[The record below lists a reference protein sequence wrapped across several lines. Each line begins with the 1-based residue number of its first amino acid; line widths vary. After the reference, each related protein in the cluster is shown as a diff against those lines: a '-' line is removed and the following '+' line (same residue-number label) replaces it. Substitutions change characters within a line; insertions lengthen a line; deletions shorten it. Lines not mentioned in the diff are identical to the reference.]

1 MWKVLHIFCGG
12 GNLLQNWGGEF
23 FMILEGPVALYLKN
37 LIDDLLDEIGDN
49 VNGKRA
55 LDLGCGY
62 GYYTVDLLQ
71 RGYEVDSVDISE
83 HSIQMT
89 RKNVEKMGNHP
100 RVKLHNINA
109 LKFKP
114 KKKYDLII
122 CFEMLEHLHEDL
134 KLLKLINS
142 WLKDDGVLLIST
154 PHDEKLWNIRD
165 KQAGHLRRYSKDEIK
180 DKLKKA
186 NLKPTRILCYGFP
199 FIRLFLGIYL
209 KIEEMRLNRAKKR
222 SGKSVSQ
229 NQPTLLRQMKKM
241 STPILKN
248 LFKFDNLFINS
259 DRGFGLVI
267 MAKKNYNWG

>member
-1 MWKVLHIFCGG
+1 
-12 GNLLQNWGGEF
+12 
-23 FMILEGPVALYLKN
+23 MILKGPLGLYLKN
-37 LIDDLLDEIGDN
+37 LIDDLLDEIGNN
-49 VNGKRA
+49 VDGKRA

-71 RGYEVDSVDISE
+71 RGYEVDAVDISE

-89 RKNVEKMGNHP
+89 QKEVEKMENHQ
-100 RVKLHNINA
+100 RVKIHNINA

-122 CFEMLEHLHEDL
+122 CFEMLEHLHKDL

-142 WLKDDGVLLIST
+142 WLKDDGVLLISV
-154 PHDEKLWNIRD
+154 PHNEKLWNIRD
-165 KQAGHLRRYSKDEIK
+165 EQAGHLRRYSKDEIK

-186 NLKPTRILCYGFP
+186 NLKSTKILCYGFP
-199 FIRLFLGIYL
+199 FIRLLLGIYL
-209 KIEEMRLNRAKKR
+209 KIEEMRLNRAKKE
-222 SGKSVSQ
+222 GEKGLSQ
-229 NQPTLLRQMKKM
+229 NRPTLLSRMKRT
-241 STPILKN
+241 SAPILKN

-267 MAKKNYNWG
+267 MAKKIS